1 MTSNWLYLT
10 VDLACLSGPF
20 FLSFQKRLPFYSYF
34 KALFASIAAM
44 MLVYVPWDMAFTQ
57 NGIWGFNEKYITGAH
72 IGNLPIEEWL
82 FFICVPY
89 ACIFSFECV
98 RFFFPKNPLKSY
110 AKFIS
115 ISYILISLILL
126 FSFWGNWYTMSAMTI
141 TILLLSYH
149 TFIRKSEFMG
159 WFHFSWLILL
169 IPFYISNGV
178 LTGLHFYEY
187 PLINTQPNAI
197 QDMIVWYNNNHNLG
211 IRIWSVPLDDFFY
224 GMSMVLLA
232 LTVYEPLKKK
242 YLLNK

>member
-1 MTSNWLYLT
+1 MSTNWLYLT
-10 VDLACLSGPF
+10 VDLACLSGPL

-34 KALFASIAAM
+34 KALFIGIAAM
-44 MLVYVPWDMAFTQ
+44 MLIYVPWDIAFTHH
-57 NGIWGFNEKYITGAH
+57 GIWGFNQNYITGAH

-98 RFFFPKNPLKSY
+98 RYFLPKNPLQSASKY
-110 AKFIS
+110 IS
-115 ISYILISLILL
+115 ILYILISIILL
-126 FSFWGNWYTMSAMTI
+126 IAFWGNWYTMSAMAI
-141 TILLLSYH
+141 TILLLTYH
-149 TFIRKSEFMG
+149 SLIRKSEFMG
-159 WFHFSWLILL
+159 WFHLSWWILL

-187 PLINTQPNAI
+187 PFINTQPGDIA
-197 QDMIVWYNNNHNLG
+197 DMIVWYNNDHNLG

-242 YLLNK
+242 YLLYK